1 MGLDIIG
8 EISFGYNFNSQ
19 QSKLDEYGA
28 AVLRNSRGILGT
40 SQRTLLLTFPFLWYL
55 PFGPANET
63 RKVHKKCNIFLDK
76 VSKFR
81 VQ

>member
-19 QSKLDEYGA
+19 PSKLDEYGV
-28 AVLRNSRGILGT
+28 AVLGNSQEVLGT
-40 SQRTLLLTFPFLWYL
+40 SQRALLLTFPFLSYL

-63 RKVHKKCNIFLDK
+63 RKVHKKCSIFLDK
-76 VSKFR
+76 VSTFR
-81 VQ
+81 I